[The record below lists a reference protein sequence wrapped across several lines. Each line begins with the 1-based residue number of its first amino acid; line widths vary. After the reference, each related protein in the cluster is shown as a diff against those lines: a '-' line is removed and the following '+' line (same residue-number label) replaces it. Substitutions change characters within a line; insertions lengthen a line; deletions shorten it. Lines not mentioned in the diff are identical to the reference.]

1 MSEGV
6 SGAVSEGV
14 TASEAAGEPG
24 RATSVAAPAAPAGG
38 RWDVVVVGA
47 GIGGLVAARDLA
59 HGGLRVLV
67 LDGRDAPGGA
77 VRSHDV
83 AGLRLDAGAES
94 FATRGGAVAALV
106 SELGM
111 ADDLCTPA
119 PRGSWV
125 HLPSGDGPLP
135 ATGLLGIPTDPGA
148 ADVRRTLGVLGSW
161 RARLDGLLPARVG
174 ADATT
179 LGALVRSR
187 MGARVLDR
195 LVRPLVG
202 GVHAADPDDLAV
214 DVVAP
219 GLRAALAQHGTLG
232 RAVGALRAAA
242 PAGSAVQGLSGGVW
256 RLTDALV
263 ADVQAH
269 GGQVRVRS
277 AVTGLEVAGAA
288 GETGAGFVVRTAHDE
303 VLAGRVLLATAAA
316 VPLMADLT
324 GADPGSMRT
333 DDGTPVTL
341 VTLVLD
347 GVPALDTAPRGTG
360 VLVAPGGTDVTA
372 KALTHATSKWG
383 WLATAAG
390 PGRHVVRLSFGRAD
404 GDAAAL
410 PTGDALVQLAL
421 TDAATLLGTPLPAG
435 RLVGHDVVRWTQA
448 LPRPSAAHR
457 DAVAAAR
464 AAVADVPGLALAGA
478 WVAGNGLASVV
489 PQARAAAAELMT
501 AVTPNA

>member
-1 MSEGV
+1 MTE
-6 SGAVSEGV
+6 
-14 TASEAAGEPG
+14 
-24 RATSVAAPAAPAGG
+24 
-38 RWDVVVVGA
+38 RWDAVVVGA
-47 GIGGLVAARDLA
+47 GLGGLVAARDLA
-59 HGGLRVLV
+59 RAGLRLLV

-106 SELGM
+106 GELGM

-125 HLPSGDGPLP
+125 HLVSGDGPLP

-148 ADVRRTLGVLGSW
+148 ADVRRTLGTLGSW

-179 LGALVRSR
+179 LGALVRTR
-187 MGARVLDR
+187 MGARALDR

-202 GVHAADPDDLAV
+202 GVHAADPDQLAV

-232 RAVGALRAAA
+232 KAVGALRAAA

-256 RLTDALV
+256 RLVDALV
-263 ADVQAH
+263 ADVRAH
-269 GGQVRVRS
+269 GGEVRVRS
-277 AVTGLEVAGAA
+277 AVTGLAVDDDGAGAGA
-288 GETGAGFVVRTAHDE
+288 GTAAGGAADPVHGFVVRTADE
-303 VLAGRVLLATAAA
+303 ELHADRVLLATAAA
-316 VPLMADLT
+316 VPLVAELT
-324 GADPGSMRT
+324 GADPGSMQT

-347 GVPALDTAPRGTG
+347 GVTALDAAPRGTG
-360 VLVAPGGTDVTA
+360 VLVAPDVTDVTA
-372 KALTHATSKWG
+372 KALTHATAKWE
-383 WLATAAG
+383 WLAAAAG
-390 PGRHVVRLSFGRAD
+390 PGRHVVRLSFGRAE

-410 PTGDALVQLAL
+410 PSGDELVRLAL
-421 TDAATLLGTPLPAG
+421 ADAAVLLGVALPAEQ
-435 RLVGHDVVRWTQA
+435 LVGHDVVRWTQA
-448 LPRPSAAHR
+448 LPRPSASHR
-457 DAVAAAR
+457 DAVAAVR
-464 AAVADVPGLALAGA
+464 DAVSRVPGLALTGA
-478 WVAGNGLASVV
+478 WVSGNGLASVV
-489 PQARAAAAELMT
+489 PQARSAAAELLT
-501 AVTPNA
+501 ALAPRG

>member
-1 MSEGV
+1 MS
-6 SGAVSEGV
+6 
-14 TASEAAGEPG
+14 
-24 RATSVAAPAAPAGG
+24 AGG
-38 RWDVVVVGA
+38 TTGTEHDEERWDAVVVGA
-47 GIGGLVAARDLA
+47 GLGGLVAARVLA
-59 HGGLRVLV
+59 RAGQRVLV

-77 VRSHDV
+77 VRSHQV

-106 SELGM
+106 GELGM
-111 ADDLCTPA
+111 ADDLCTPV

-125 HLPSGDGPLP
+125 HLATGDGPLP

-148 ADVRRTLGVLGSW
+148 ADVRRTLGALGSW
-161 RARLDGLLPARVG
+161 RARLDGVLPASVG
-174 ADATT
+174 AQATT
-179 LGALVRSR
+179 LGALVRAR

-202 GVHAADPDDLAV
+202 GVHAADPDQLAV

-242 PAGSAVQGLSGGVW
+242 PAGSQVQGLAGGVW

-277 AVTGLEVAGAA
+277 AVVGLAADDVAGD
-288 GETGAGFVVRTAHDE
+288 GSGRGFVVRTADDE
-303 VLAGRVLLATAAA
+303 LRTDRVLLATAAA
-316 VPLMADLT
+316 VPLVAGLT
-324 GADPGSMRT
+324 GADPATMAT

-347 GVPALDTAPRGTG
+347 GVPALDAAPRGTG
-360 VLVAPGGTDVTA
+360 VLVAPDATDVSA
-372 KALTHATSKWG
+372 KALTHATAKWQ
-383 WLATAAG
+383 WLADAAG
-390 PGRHVVRLSFGRAD
+390 PGRHVVRLSFGRAE
-404 GDAAAL
+404 G
-410 PTGDALVQLAL
+410 
-421 TDAATLLGTPLPAG
+421 DAATLPSGDELVALALRDATTLLGTALPAE

-457 DAVAAAR
+457 DAVAAVQ

-489 PQARAAAAELMT
+489 PQARAAAAELLG
-501 AVTPNA
+501 TPAHA

>member
-1 MSEGV
+1 MTEDADVAGV
-6 SGAVSEGV
+6 
-14 TASEAAGEPG
+14 
-24 RATSVAAPAAPAGG
+24 AGG
-38 RWDVVVVGA
+38 ARVDAVPEEQRWDAVVVGA
-47 GIGGLVAARDLA
+47 GLGGLVAARDLA
-59 HGGLRVLV
+59 RAGLRVLV

-106 SELGM
+106 GELGM
-111 ADDLCTPA
+111 VDDLCTPT

-125 HLPSGDGPLP
+125 HLVTGDGPLP

-148 ADVRRTLGVLGSW
+148 ADVRRTLGTLGSW
-161 RARLDGLLPARVG
+161 RARLDGVLPARVG

-202 GVHAADPDDLAV
+202 GVHAADPDQLAV

-232 RAVGALRAAA
+232 KAVGALRAAA

-256 RLTDALV
+256 RLVDALV
-263 ADVQAH
+263 ADVRAH
-269 GGQVRVRS
+269 GGEVRVRS
-277 AVTGLEVAGAA
+277 AVTGLAVDDDRSGAEVDPVR
-288 GETGAGFVVRTAHDE
+288 GFVVRTAKEELHAD
-303 VLAGRVLLATAAA
+303 RVLLATAAA
-316 VPLMADLT
+316 VPLIAELT

-347 GVPALDTAPRGTG
+347 GVTALDAAPRGTG
-360 VLVAPGGTDVTA
+360 VLVAPDVTDVTA
-372 KALTHATSKWG
+372 KALTHATAKWE
-383 WLATAAG
+383 WLAAAAG
-390 PGRHVVRLSFGRAD
+390 PGRHVVRLSFGRAE

-410 PTGDALVQLAL
+410 PSGDELVRLAL
-421 TDAATLLGTPLPAG
+421 ADAAVLLDVPLPAE

-457 DAVAAAR
+457 DAVAAVR
-464 AAVADVPGLALAGA
+464 DAVDRVPGLALTGA
-478 WVAGNGLASVV
+478 WVSGNGLASVV
-489 PQARAAAAELMT
+489 PQARSAAAELLT
-501 AVTPNA
+501 ALAPRG